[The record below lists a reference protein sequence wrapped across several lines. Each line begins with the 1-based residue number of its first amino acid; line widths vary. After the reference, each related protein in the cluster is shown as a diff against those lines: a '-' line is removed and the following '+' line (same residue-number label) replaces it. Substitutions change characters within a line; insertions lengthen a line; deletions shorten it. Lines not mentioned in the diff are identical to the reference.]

1 MLVGQNVKSF
11 GLAALLDAKPRP
23 NRDFWRCQGAKPRNL
38 RVEVGPKSNRT
49 RQAGGPGGRGY
60 RGGVLLGHFYNA
72 QITKLQTN
80 TLRDGQA
87 RPLSEARW
95 PDPEGAAPPKTG
107 HRAMV
112 LVRFCPAAVS
122 KDLLPS
128 DFEQHFREIS
138 GLGEPRVVPKR
149 LGKRGAT

>member
-1 MLVGQNVKSF
+1 M
-11 GLAALLDAKPRP
+11 
-23 NRDFWRCQGAKPRNL
+23 
-38 RVEVGPKSNRT
+38 GPKSRGQ
-49 RQAGGPGGRGY
+49 RQGAGPGGRGY
-60 RGGVLLGHFYNA
+60 RGGVLLGHFYNV
-72 QITKLQTN
+72 QIFTN

-122 KDLLPS
+122 KDLLTS
-128 DFEQHFREIS
+128 DFEQHFRVIS
-138 GLGEPRVVPKR
+138 SLGEPRVGEDR
-149 LGKRGAT
+149 IGKHGTT